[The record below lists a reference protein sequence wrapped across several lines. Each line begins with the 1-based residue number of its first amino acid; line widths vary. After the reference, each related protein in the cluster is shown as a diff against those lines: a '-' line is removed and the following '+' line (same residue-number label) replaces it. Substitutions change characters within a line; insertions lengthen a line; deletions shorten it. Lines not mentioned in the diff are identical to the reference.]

1 MELLHKKAFRLLLL
15 LLLYYIVSFNAGWG
29 SHGMIA
35 CGAETRE
42 GSDSKEYA
50 RAPGGSIG

>member
-35 CGAETRE
+35 
-42 GSDSKEYA
+42 
-50 RAPGGSIG
+50 